1 MKRKVPI
8 KVRLWD
14 VFQNVVGGNRQKKEA
29 IRENIRAPGKVLEIG
44 CATGNVAEAFG
55 DFDYVGVDLDMGCI
69 ALARRKFPQSNYRFY
84 CLDILEDDL
93 PEAPD
98 FHFVLISHT
107 AHHLP
112 DDYMKPLIRRSS
124 ALLREG
130 GELMILDMVR
140 PEPWAFRKQFY
151 YRLDRGRHFRS
162 IAEFR
167 VLFAGESCFEEPR
180 FDVVKTAK
188 LGVEVIDGVV
198 IRAKRREREPRD
210 GGNSG
215 PPQ

>member
-1 MKRKVPI
+1 MKHKVPV

-29 IRENIRAPGKVLEIG
+29 IREHIRAPGKVLEIG

-69 ALARRKFPQSNYRFY
+69 ALARWKFPRSNYRFY

-93 PEAPD
+93 PEDPD
-98 FHFVLISHT
+98 FHYVLISHT